1 VLLQLSAEGKSF
13 KNNKNINHLTHHIMA
28 RKRIQIGMLVASTNN
43 VRSIVAKRLLV
54 EVRYTKHTYNV
65 TSQSVIGFRQSF

>member
-1 VLLQLSAEGKSF
+1 VLLQLSAEGKPF

-54 EVRYTKHTYNV
+54 EVRYTKYSYNV